1 MFPKG
6 RLSKEE
12 IERMVNDAEKFKDED
27 NKQKDRISAKNGLES
42 YCFNMKTT
50 IDDEKMADKISA
62 DDKKVIS
69 DKCDDAIKWL
79 DANQL
84 AEVEEF
90 QEKQK
95 EVEAVCN
102 PIITKLYQSA
112 SGAGMPDMSAGG
124 VPGTDAAPGGSS
136 SGPTIEEVD

>member
-1 MFPKG
+1 
-6 RLSKEE
+6 
-12 IERMVNDAEKFKDED
+12 
-27 NKQKDRISAKNGLES
+27 
-42 YCFNMKTT
+42 MKTT

-112 SGAGMPDMSAGG
+112 GGAGMPDMGVGG